1 MAANRKPSSALTMP
15 SQKAARPVTVLVS
28 VGVVLLIWELVV
40 RMLAVRHSSLPSPTR
55 VLLELWREGAL
66 LGKHA
71 LITGFE
77 ALEGLLLALVI
88 GFCLAAL
95 TAWFTRAHRIA
106 APAISFFQKLPLVAL
121 APLVVIWFGYGYS
134 AAAALSF
141 LACFLPVATSVRNGF
156 DSLPA
161 ETVEIVEMMGA
172 GPATVFLKVRLP
184 ACLPFV
190 ASALK
195 TSIPLALAGATV
207 MEFIGS
213 DAGLGYLMLYASAK
227 IDTNQL
233 FATLA
238 VLVLMAV
245 GFYYLIDIV
254 QRVWISWPASVPAA
268 TASGRQIPGR

>member
-1 MAANRKPSSALTMP
+1 MAANRKPSSAPTRP
-15 SQKAARPVTVLVS
+15 AQTTARPGTGMVS
-28 VGVVLLIWELVV
+28 VAVVLLIWELVV
-40 RMLAVRHSSLPSPTR
+40 RLLAVRHSSLPSPSR

-71 LITGFE
+71 LVTGFE
-77 ALEGLLLALVI
+77 ALEGLLLALVV

-95 TAWFTRAHRIA
+95 TAWSTRAHRIA
-106 APAISFFQKLPLVAL
+106 GPAISFFQKLPLVAL
-121 APLVVIWFGYGYS
+121 APLVVIWFGFGYS
-134 AAAALSF
+134 AAAALAF
-141 LACFLPVATSVRNGF
+141 LACFLPLTSSVRNGF

-190 ASALK
+190 AGALK
-195 TSIPLALAGATV
+195 TSIPLALAGASV
-207 MEFIGS
+207 MEFIAS
-213 DAGLGYLMLYASAK
+213 DEGLGYLMLYASAT

-233 FATLA
+233 FAALT
-238 VLVLMAV
+238 VLVLMAL

-254 QRVWISWPASVPAA
+254 ERVWISWPAAVPAG
-268 TASGRQIPGR
+268 TAAGRQIPRR